1 MNTFNLSFEELKN
14 YVFCLKYFVRSLRD
28 VLHMTYS
35 LQTTESITLWP
46 HHEWH
51 LHRLNCCTQG
61 KSTGHGQ
68 RVSFSSLPSF
78 ISPSST
84 HEPVLSKN
92 SSQFPYLGLQ
102 SDFPVYVVENTHLP
116 SADLKKN
123 KPTINPN
130 TTTTKN
136 YFCLCLHPRNMM
148 MCQFTSSV
156 KILTTKSQRQMRLS
170 LMYKSLKTAW
180 RSFC

>member
-51 LHRLNCCTQG
+51 LHRLNWWSQG
-61 KSTGHGQ
+61 KSTLLRGNE
-68 RVSFSSLPSF
+68 FLLFAIFNLPFFHSWTC
-78 ISPSST
+78 SR
-84 HEPVLSKN
+84 KN
-92 SSQFPYLGLQ
+92 SSPFPYLGLQ
-102 SDFPVYVVENTHLP
+102 PDSPVYILENTHLP
-116 SADLKKN
+116 SANFKK
-123 KPTINPN
+123 KTIKPN

-156 KILTTKSQRQMRLS
+156 KILTTNSQRQMRLS